1 MASQVKC
8 ECGYIARADDD
19 DDDQV
24 VTEIRD
30 HIRTDHPELMDKIS
44 DDDIRSWVEIVA

>member
-19 DDDQV
+19 DDV
-24 VTEIRD
+24 VTNIRD
-30 HIRTDHPELMDKIS
+30 HLRSDHPELMDKVS
-44 DDDIRSWVEIVA
+44 DQDIRSWIEIVS

>member
-19 DDDQV
+19 DDV
-24 VTEIRD
+24 VTNIRD
-30 HIRTDHPELMDKIS
+30 HISSDHPELMDKVS
-44 DDDIRSWVEIVA
+44 DEDIRSWIEIVA